1 MGEVRIGTSGWSY
14 PAGPGTWNGLFYP
27 LRADPG
33 SRRRVDELAYY
44 AQFFDTVEVN
54 STFYRQPSAAVT
66 RRWVTRTPQGFEFSV
81 KLFQRLTHPVP
92 VGRGVPDPAG
102 PTGPDQAI
110 VPAVPEGVQADV
122 DEFRAG
128 VDPIEASGK
137 LGAVL
142 AQFPPGFKDS
152 ERARDYLAWLLR
164 VLAGYQVAV
173 ELRHRSWSD
182 ASRATSALLEES
194 GAAWVQID
202 EPKFQFSIRQA
213 FQPNI
218 PGCYY
223 MRLHGRNAAKWWQ
236 HDTPDER
243 YNYLYSPEE
252 LQPIAGVTAAASRDV
267 RKAYLYLNNHFAAK
281 AVVNATILKHQLGEP
296 ISGEY
301 PPELVEAYPELRGIV
316 SVRRAASSQRLPWDT
331 ER

>member
-27 LRADPG
+27 LRDAPG

-44 AQFFDTVEVN
+44 CQFFDTVEVN

-66 RRWVTRTPQGFEFSV
+66 RRWVTRTPPGFEFSV
-81 KLFQRLTHPVP
+81 KLFQKLTHPVP
-92 VGRGVPDPAG
+92 VGRGAPDLAGTAGSDPA
-102 PTGPDQAI
+102 
-110 VPAVPEGVQADV
+110 AVPVMPEGAQIDV

-128 VDPIEASGK
+128 VDPIGTSGK

-152 ERARDYLAWLLR
+152 ERARDYLAWLLSM
-164 VLAGYQVAV
+164 LAGYQVAV

-182 ASRATSALLEES
+182 ASQATSALLEEF

-202 EPKFQFSIRQA
+202 EPKFRFSIRQT
-213 FQPNI
+213 FRPNI

-223 MRLHGRNAAKWWQ
+223 MRLHGRNAGKWWQ

-243 YNYLYSPEE
+243 YNYLYSAEE
-252 LQPIAGVTAAASRDV
+252 LAPIAEVTAAASKHV

-316 SVRRAASSQRLPWDT
+316 SVRRAAPPLRLPWDT